1 MLVQGLKLSLVSLLL
16 ACCLGLAQ
24 SGQAQS
30 QTFSGEIMDDLCAK
44 DKTHDGMMDQMKSM
58 GRDPAVC
65 TKKCVELGAHYV
77 LYDHKKDVVYKI
89 DNPEKAEPFAGKQVH
104 ISGTVQKNKIKIDTV
119 EASGK

>member
-1 MLVQGLKLSLVSLLL
+1 MLVQGLKVNLVSLFL
-16 ACCLGLAQ
+16 ACCLGLAE

-77 LYDHKKDVVYKI
+77 LYDRKKDVVYKI
-89 DNPEKAEPFAGKQVH
+89 DDPEKAEPFAGKQVR
-104 ISGTVQKNKIKIDTV
+104 ITGTVQKNKIKIDTI